1 MKYLDTSALV
11 KFYGKGDFEKG
22 FTKVKDLVEKARD
35 GNETLISSYFI
46 VGECISVFD
55 KWVRYKLITEEEL
68 HMAIRRFL
76 ADVKELNDKGAL
88 ILEPVTSSVITL
100 CTDLIIKHHLS
111 INDAIHLYTAL
122 SNKAHIKKFISS
134 DEILLKAAKSEGFE
148 VLNPED

>member
-1 MKYLDTSALV
+1 MNYLDTSALV
-11 KFYGKGDFEKG
+11 KFYGKEDFEKG
-22 FTKVKDLVEKARD
+22 FVKIKELVENAKA
-35 GNETLISSYFI
+35 GNESLISSYFI

-68 HMAIRRFL
+68 HKAIKRFL
-76 ADVKELNDKGAL
+76 ADIKELNDKGAL

-100 CTDLIIKHHLS
+100 CTDLIVKYHLP

-122 SNKAHIKKFISS
+122 SNKDSIKKFICS
-134 DEILLKAAKSEGFE
+134 DENLLKAAKSEGFE